1 MADIENILKVRKE
14 YSSKIYAY
22 FHHIQPKL
30 FDIITKIEEDGK
42 LIRIEENKIWE
53 NLKKKKNTLLEF
65 EKEIST
71 LSRAQGILD
80 QKRISEI
87 QALRKKLEFKILT
100 NEKNY
105 QKFLNLLQEK
115 ENEWKEEIYD
125 FLLKDVNKQKILI
138 SLGEK
143 VDDTYLDFKNYC
155 ENWRKE
161 PIERLLNIIKDS
173 KNIETTAQ
181 NICHE
186 IKELTFLKLDEEYIA
201 NLKSIQIPQSCNA
214 LSKELER
221 FIMKEDYVD
230 LLGKIE
236 KTHPYIKEF
245 FEIFQDTSFSSIRT
259 SIRLVNNIHTTEK
272 KLNTIEEKFNHIQ
285 DIFNEVLEKIQTKK
299 EDLISL
305 CTTKEELTK
314 KICEKWVNF
323 QYKNIVNINQ
333 DIINTRNEFLIN
345 DNIN

>member
-1 MADIENILKVRKE
+1 M
-14 YSSKIYAY
+14 
-22 FHHIQPKL
+22 
-30 FDIITKIEEDGK
+30 
-42 LIRIEENKIWE
+42 
-53 NLKKKKNTLLEF
+53 
-65 EKEIST
+65 
-71 LSRAQGILD
+71 
-80 QKRISEI
+80 
-87 QALRKKLEFKILT
+87 
-100 NEKNY
+100 
-105 QKFLNLLQEK
+105 
-115 ENEWKEEIYD
+115 
-125 FLLKDVNKQKILI
+125 
-138 SLGEK
+138 
-143 VDDTYLDFKNYC
+143 
-155 ENWRKE
+155 
-161 PIERLLNIIKDS
+161 NIIKDS

-230 LLGKIE
+230 LLEKIE

-299 EDLISL
+299 EDLINL

-345 DNIN
+345 DDIIK